1 MPRSDR
7 SAPEGAASDRPVSQ
21 FVGSIGEEV
30 EVTAYVNFIGPV
42 TNSYG
47 DEERNVYLLRDASGN
62 QLRTFGALRVFK
74 GDRITARGTVKKQ
87 DEWKGEKRTELSKVK
102 VLSVDSSK

>member
-1 MPRSDR
+1 MPRTDR
-7 SAPEGAASDRPVSQ
+7 TAAGASDTTRPTSE

-62 QLRTFGALRVFK
+62 QLRTFGTLRVFK
-74 GDRITARGTVKKQ
+74 GDRITLRGTVKKQ
-87 DEWKGEKRTELSKVK
+87 DTWKDEKRTELAKVK
-102 VLSVDSSK
+102 VLSTDSR

>member
-7 SAPEGAASDRPVSQ
+7 SAPAAGASDRPTSE

-42 TNSYG
+42 SNSYG

-62 QLRTFGALRVFK
+62 QLRTFGLLRVFK
-74 GDRITARGTVKKQ
+74 GDRVTLRGTVKKQ
-87 DEWKGEKRTELSKVK
+87 DEWRGEKRTELSKVK
-102 VLSVDSSK
+102 VLSTDSR

>member
-1 MPRSDR
+1 MPRTDR
-7 SAPEGAASDRPVSQ
+7 SAPAGASDRPASEY
-21 FVGSIGEEV
+21 VGSIGEEV

-62 QLRTFGALRVFK
+62 QLRTFGTLRVFK
-74 GDRITARGTVKKQ
+74 GDRITLRGTVKKQ
-87 DEWKGEKRTELSKVK
+87 DEWKNEKRTELAKVK
-102 VLSVDSSK
+102 VLSVDSK

>member
-1 MPRSDR
+1 MPRTDR
-7 SAPEGAASDRPVSQ
+7 AAPSSAASDRPTSE

-47 DEERNVYLLRDASGN
+47 DEERNVYLLRDANGN

-74 GDRITARGTVKKQ
+74 GDRITLRGTVKKQ
-87 DEWKGEKRTELSKVK
+87 DEWKGEKRTELAKVK
-102 VLSVDSSK
+102 VLTVDSK

>member
-1 MPRSDR
+1 MPRTDR
-7 SAPEGAASDRPVSQ
+7 SVPAEGAAHRPTSE

-47 DEERNVYLLRDASGN
+47 DEERNVYLLRDANGN

-74 GDRITARGTVKKQ
+74 GDRITLRGTVKKQ
-87 DEWKGEKRTELSKVK
+87 DEWKGEKRTELAKVK
-102 VLSVDSSK
+102 VLSVDSK

>member
-1 MPRSDR
+1 MPRTDR
-7 SAPEGAASDRPVSQ
+7 SATGASDTQRPASE

-62 QLRTFGALRVFK
+62 QLRTFGTLRVFK
-74 GDRITARGTVKKQ
+74 GDRITLRGTVKKQ
-87 DEWKGEKRTELSKVK
+87 DEWKNEKRTELAKVK
-102 VLSVDSSK
+102 VLSVDSK